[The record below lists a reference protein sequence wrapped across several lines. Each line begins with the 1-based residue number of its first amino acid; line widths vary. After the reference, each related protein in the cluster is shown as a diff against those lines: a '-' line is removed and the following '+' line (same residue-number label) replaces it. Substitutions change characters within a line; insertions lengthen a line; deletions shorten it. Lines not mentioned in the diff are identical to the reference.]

1 METLNTGTRL
11 LWGKCCFQLRQQAT
25 IDCNSENWWSIFLR
39 VLNIVISK
47 SWYVAGTLLFYSRF
61 LFNMTSIDKNFFC
74 INFIFTVNINMKFSI
89 KLHENKYRLCKLRD
103 IKDSG
108 LSTKLLFPPNI
119 TNSENLYLPRN
130 LNI

>member
-1 METLNTGTRL
+1 
-11 LWGKCCFQLRQQAT
+11 
-25 IDCNSENWWSIFLR
+25 
-39 VLNIVISK
+39 
-47 SWYVAGTLLFYSRF
+47 
-61 LFNMTSIDKNFFC
+61 
-74 INFIFTVNINMKFSI
+74 MKFSI